1 MQIQKY
7 NIIVNY
13 KTTIM
18 SNHPA
23 TMSDDKPFNKKLLC
37 SAVAAAIFVAVSLP
51 QVYGQTS
58 RLTRTIDE
66 TCPTPEG
73 KFIHAALF
81 FAISYF
87 VMKLMSNYKYMEGKS
102 DGVLAKHAFYGTL
115 LFFLLSS
122 SDSYRLTGKFVSGL
136 SNEAGCPEFKGI
148 IVHAIVF
155 LVVLV
160 LVMYFP
166 KED

>member
-1 MQIQKY
+1 MSLA
-7 NIIVNY
+7 
-13 KTTIM
+13 TT
-18 SNHPA
+18 
-23 TMSDDKPFNKKLLC
+23 SDNKPFSKKLLC
-37 SAVAAAIFVAVSLP
+37 SAIAAAIFIAVSLP

-58 RLTRTIDE
+58 RLTTTVSLGSTIEE

-87 VMKLMSNYKYMEGKS
+87 VMKLMSTYKYMDSKS
-102 DGVLAKHAFYGTL
+102 DGVLAKHAFYATL

-122 SDSYRLTGKFVSGL
+122 TDSYRLTGKLVSGL
-136 SNEAGCPEFKGI
+136 SNEAGCPELKGI

-155 LVVLV
+155 MAVLT

-166 KED
+166 HHE